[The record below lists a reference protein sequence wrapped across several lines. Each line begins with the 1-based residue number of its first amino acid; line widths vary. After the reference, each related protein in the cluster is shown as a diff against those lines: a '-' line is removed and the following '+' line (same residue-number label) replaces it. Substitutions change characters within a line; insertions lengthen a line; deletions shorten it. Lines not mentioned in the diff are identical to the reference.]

1 MKRKKRRG
9 RRRAADLQDLASMST
24 EDLLQ
29 EIIAGFQAISVL
41 RTKLLLVRGEL
52 IKAVGEIRK
61 MRGELNE
68 VHQAEEDLAG
78 GK

>member
-1 MKRKKRRG
+1 MKHTRRRG
-9 RRRAADLQDLASMST
+9 RRRAADLQDLASMSI

-29 EIIAGFQAISVL
+29 EIVAGFQALSEL

-52 IKAVGEIRK
+52 IKAVGQVRK